1 MIKHFELDVWSVL
14 VARLLCDSVHFIS
27 AVVVAFVD
35 GRVFKKKLVENV
47 QKVTELY
54 LILSVQ
60 LSISGLK
67 SKFMKNSST
76 SSRSWLVWDCSC
88 FACVPVAALVV
99 GVSKFKVNITRN
111 VENPVFIFWFSSW
124 YSCVLYS
131 TCFIL
136 RVFYDIQVFCLFNFR
151 YTHTQNT
158 QHIPTVGR
166 PRIHNSKLFF
176 SRKNVNRI
184 LHWCQV

>member
-1 MIKHFELDVWSVL
+1 MIHFAKIYLDTF
-14 VARLLCDSVHFIS
+14 APPLLI
-27 AVVVAFVD
+27 
-35 GRVFKKKLVENV
+35 FK
-47 QKVTELY
+47 
-54 LILSVQ
+54 LILV
-60 LSISGLK
+60 
-67 SKFMKNSST
+67 
-76 SSRSWLVWDCSC
+76 C
-88 FACVPVAALVV
+88 
-99 GVSKFKVNITRN
+99 
-111 VENPVFIFWFSSW
+111 FIFDVF
-124 YSCVLYS
+124 YS

-184 LHWCQV
+184 VRMGAKFNREKTEKGL